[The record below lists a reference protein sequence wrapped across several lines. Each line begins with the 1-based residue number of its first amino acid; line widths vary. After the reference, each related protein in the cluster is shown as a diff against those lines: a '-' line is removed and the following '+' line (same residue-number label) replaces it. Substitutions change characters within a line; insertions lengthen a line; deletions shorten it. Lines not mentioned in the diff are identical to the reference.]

1 MRVLVLALVL
11 ERIGAQSFLPAIDRS
26 TRFDEFAIPETL
38 TEDILDVE
46 QQDDLIVDMFD
57 DEDDI
62 LTSVEPLATPRRNYL
77 DEAEELERSAYDLLS
92 PSLEDEEMDEEG
104 FLPFPRRSFLPSL
117 RRLNRTSFL
126 PHHESIVQEHHDS
139 FFRFPESRVGSI
151 SVELQSSFT
160 SRKPRT
166 KRWVNGDGSF
176 SETTMAGPDA
186 VEVSV
191 GVEPLLR
198 LLGLLLTGSATSGAA
213 LMGTLRLLAPLLV
226 ARRVLAYL
234 GDMANDWYTGRYL
247 RQTYRQ
253 LHKDY
258 LHFYQVA
265 ALIRS
270 SARFLAQF
278 LLSGVLGSLVQALVG
293 LRRYPC
299 SLEGMNIADSM
310 FSAQGGTFWGCSG
323 LWVLATLGGSFAIGK
338 VLSEWHEFLRL
349 TVEPDHNA
357 ANTAKTRRRTLL
369 RPLNIL
375 EWMRD
380 PDQVVK
386 EVLRTTSTSMV
397 LKPFHPEP
405 IFFPNTW
412 IPVRAL
418 QYVAVLR
425 EMRTPSMNKVMRRLL
440 VQHALYDE
448 WYRVLMKEKRV
459 ALGLGM
465 VSVYAVSTCVLYWTV
480 GSENGLSALLMLPAK
495 RAVGTTTKAITAVS
509 AMQVYV
515 TKEKSNPF
523 NSIQIPINRTL
534 MPIDLLPPH
543 AKKSQCPQH
552 AMAEAQSTGDDA
564 SLSSLR
570 FNAGSSSSVTVAAAA
585 GSKRAYSSAAVSSSL
600 VLRGV
605 LMMTIT
611 INRDCGE
618 RGCCCCCQ
626 RLVSSGDPSECS
638 EARLMF

>member
-1 MRVLVLALVL
+1 MRVLVLAIVS

-26 TRFDEFAIPETL
+26 TRFDEFAIPESFTD
-38 TEDILDVE
+38 DILDVDQ
-46 QQDDLIVDMFD
+46 QQDDLALDFFEGEND
-57 DEDDI
+57 P
-62 LTSVEPLATPRRNYL
+62 LSSLEPLTTPRRNYL

-92 PSLEDEEMDEEG
+92 PSLEDEDMDEES
-104 FLPFPRRSFLPSL
+104 FPLFPRRSFLPPFP
-117 RRLNRTSFL
+117 RLNRTSFL
-126 PHHESIVQEHHDS
+126 PDHESIVQEHQDS

-160 SRKPRT
+160 SRKPRPH
-166 KRWVNGDGSF
+166 RWVNEDGSF
-176 SETTMAGPDA
+176 SESTMAGPDA
-186 VEVSV
+186 IEVSV
-191 GVEPLLR
+191 GVEPILR
-198 LLGLLLTGSATSGAA
+198 LVGLLLTGSASSGAA
-213 LMGTLRLLAPLLV
+213 LLGTLRMLAPLLV

-258 LHFYQVA
+258 WHFYQMA

-270 SARFLAQF
+270 SARFLTQF

-299 SLEGMNIADSM
+299 SLEGMNIADSP
-310 FSAQGGTFWGCSG
+310 FTGEGGTFWGCSG

-349 TVEPDHNA
+349 TVEPDTNA

-397 LKPFHPEP
+397 LKPFNPEP
-405 IFFPNTW
+405 LFFPNTW

-459 ALGLGM
+459 ALGLGV
-465 VSVYAVSTCVLYWTV
+465 VSLYAASTCVLYWSV
-480 GSENGLSALLMLPAK
+480 GSENGLSALLMLPAVLSSILSIWMNSYIYLDRRDIK
-495 RAVGTTTKAITAVS
+495 RRINEQVDAIT
-509 AMQVYV
+509 
-515 TKEKSNPF
+515 N
-523 NSIQIPINRTL
+523 
-534 MPIDLLPPH
+534 
-543 AKKSQCPQH
+543 
-552 AMAEAQSTGDDA
+552 
-564 SLSSLR
+564 
-570 FNAGSSSSVTVAAAA
+570 
-585 GSKRAYSSAAVSSSL
+585 
-600 VLRGV
+600 
-605 LMMTIT
+605 
-611 INRDCGE
+611 
-618 RGCCCCCQ
+618 
-626 RLVSSGDPSECS
+626 
-638 EARLMF
+638 